1 MRLVLVRH
9 GQTSCNVENIW
20 HGWDHCELTEEG
32 QSQAGAVAS
41 RLTGE
46 PVAEVYSSDS
56 RRALQTA
63 AAIAAP
69 HGLQPILD
77 AGLRERHA
85 GAFEGLS
92 MHEIVSRHP
101 TVWQD
106 RDADLW
112 GWGPPGGEAFQ
123 TVLDRGLA
131 VIRRLA
137 ERHPRDT
144 IVVVSHMTMVRA
156 LICHLGHIPLE
167 ETYTQPFPSTGVTI
181 ITIEGDETRLEV
193 LNDASHV
200 GDATAAADGASS
212 PGSL

>member
-32 QSQAGAVAS
+32 QAQAGAVAA
-41 RLTGE
+41 RLAGE
-46 PVAEVYSSDS
+46 PIAGVYSSDS

-69 HGLQPILD
+69 HGLQPVPD

-85 GAFEGLS
+85 GAFEGLTIS
-92 MHEIVSRHP
+92 DIESRHP

-112 GWGPPGGEAFQ
+112 GWGPPGGEAMR

-131 VIRRLA
+131 VIHRLA
-137 ERHPRDT
+137 ECHPRDT
-144 IVVVSHMTMVRA
+144 VVVVSHMTMVRA
-156 LICHLGHIPLE
+156 LISRLGHIPLK

-200 GDATAAADGASS
+200 DDATIVADGASS